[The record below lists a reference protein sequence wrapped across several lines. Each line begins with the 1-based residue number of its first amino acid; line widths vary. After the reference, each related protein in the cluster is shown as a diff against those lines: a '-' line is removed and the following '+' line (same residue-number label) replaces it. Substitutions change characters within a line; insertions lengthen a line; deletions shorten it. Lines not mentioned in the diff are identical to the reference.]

1 MVWQMVK
8 TFTLIIW
15 SPEMGSSLVSSASVL
30 MSPKIKRI
38 FSSACCSLEEPWTE
52 LWRMSAA
59 KRALRDSGDASFA
72 LFGSVGPIM
81 ALHSSTAFSL
91 VRTSIIQG
99 PLKQT
104 FVGCLH
110 AVMKMPQWVKGLS
123 NCKAIMF
130 GNMIANMQRQRNASG
145 CWKVWITK
153 YTRPAF
159 QSGLVCCLWYNL
171 EI

>member
-130 GNMIANMQRQRNASG
+130 GNMIANMQRQRNVSG
-145 CWKVWITK
+145 CLKVWVTK